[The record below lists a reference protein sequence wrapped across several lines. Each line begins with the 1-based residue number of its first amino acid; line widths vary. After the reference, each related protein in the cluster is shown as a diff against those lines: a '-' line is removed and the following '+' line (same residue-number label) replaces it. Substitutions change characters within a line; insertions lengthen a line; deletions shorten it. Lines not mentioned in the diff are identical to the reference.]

1 MESVRVRIND
11 IIDKLLERYSEE
23 EIKLVNKAYIYSAKV
38 HKGQTRLSGEPYLV
52 HPIAVAYI
60 LTEMNMDI
68 PTIVTGIL
76 HDVVEDTHAT
86 IEDIEKNFGKE
97 IATLVDGVTK
107 ISKLQFKSAQDKM
120 AENFRKLIVAS
131 TNDIR
136 VIIVKLA
143 DRLHNMR
150 TLQYMPREKQIRIA
164 QETLEIYAPLANR
177 LGISWMKAELED
189 LSLKYLKPKVY
200 EAIEKRIKEIKE
212 EKDKYINEVIK
223 ILERN
228 LKYYNING
236 KISGRLKHIYSIY
249 KKIQKKNVD
258 ISQIYD
264 ILAFR
269 IIVNTVQECY
279 QVLGI
284 IHSIWK
290 PVPGRFKDFI
300 AMPKSNMYQS
310 LHTTVIGPF
319 GEFIEIQIR
328 TEEMHRIAEQGIAAH
343 WLYKEGKSVDDES
356 FKTFNWLR
364 EVMELK
370 DDIKDANQFFM
381 SIKNEI
387 LSESVYVFT
396 PNGDV
401 IELPEGSTPVD
412 FAYAIHSE
420 VGNRCIGAK
429 VNGVMVPLKYKLKN
443 GDRVEIL
450 TSKNAKPN
458 KDWLKFVKT
467 SKARNKIR
475 SYIKKENFDT
485 NVEIGKKLLEK
496 ELDKNKVSLNEE
508 LKQKLEEVAKAFNF
522 INTDYLY
529 EAIGS
534 GKITVNQVLN
544 KLIPQEKQIVKGK
557 KTKEPIKKS
566 SQQAIIIDGET
577 NYALNYAKCCNPL
590 PGEDIIGYITIGRGI
605 TIHSKNCPN
614 IPKLDP
620 ERIIDAKWNID
631 KEEARVIRLK
641 ISGFD
646 RKGLLME
653 MSNAITSVGLN
664 IVKVNINAKEGRFK
678 CYFDIEISNNEQ
690 LQKVISKLNEIEGI
704 TSIEK

>member
-496 ELDKNKVSLNEE
+496 ELDKNKVTFNEE
-508 LKQKLEEVAKAFNF
+508 LKQKLEEAAKAYNF

-557 KTKEPIKKS
+557 KTKESSKKA

>member
-200 EAIEKRIKEIKE
+200 EAIEKRIQEIKK

-496 ELDKNKVSLNEE
+496 ELDKNKVTFNEE
-508 LKQKLEEVAKAFNF
+508 LKQKLEEAAKAYNF

-557 KTKEPIKKS
+557 KTKESSKKA

>member
-1 MESVRVRIND
+1 MDKVRVRIND

-23 EIKLVNKAYIYSAKV
+23 EIQIVNKAYIYSAKV

-76 HDVVEDTHAT
+76 HDVVEDTHST
-86 IEDIEKNFGKE
+86 IEDIEKMFGKE

-107 ISKLQFKSAQDKM
+107 ISKLKFSSIQDKM

-164 QETLEIYAPLANR
+164 QETLDIYAPLANR

-200 EAIEKRIKEIKE
+200 EAIEKRISEIKE
-212 EKDKYINEVIK
+212 EKDRYINEVIK
-223 ILERN
+223 ILKRN
-228 LKYYNING
+228 LNYYNIQG
-236 KISGRLKHIYSIY
+236 KIYGRLKHIYSIY

-269 IIVNTVQECY
+269 IIVNTVPECY

-343 WLYKEGKSVDDES
+343 WLYKEGKSIDDES

-420 VGNRCIGAK
+420 IGNKCIGAK

-475 SYIKKENFDT
+475 AWIKKENFDT

-496 ELDKNKVSLNEE
+496 ELDKNKITLNDE
-508 LKQKLEEVAKAFNF
+508 LKDKLDEIAKVFNF
-522 INTDYLY
+522 NDVSYLY

-534 GKITVNQVLN
+534 GKVTVNQVIN
-544 KLIPQEKQIVKGK
+544 KLIPQDKPSIKPK
-557 KTKEPIKKS
+557 KTKETSKKS

-577 NYALNYAKCCNPL
+577 NYALKYAKCCNPL

-620 ERIIDAKWNID
+620 ERIIEARWNID
-631 KEEARVIRLK
+631 KEESRVIRLK

-664 IVKVNINAKEGRFK
+664 IVKVNINAVDGRFK

>member
-1 MESVRVRIND
+1 MASKIIRIND

-23 EIKLVNKAYIYSAKV
+23 EISIVNKAYVYSAKV
-38 HKGQTRLSGEPYLV
+38 HRGQLRLSGEPYLV
-52 HPIAVAYI
+52 HPLSVAYI

-68 PTIVTGIL
+68 PTIVTGLL
-76 HDVVEDTHAT
+76 HDVVEDTHTT
-86 IEDIEKNFGKE
+86 IEEIEKLFGHE
-97 IATLVDGVTK
+97 IAVLVDGVTK
-107 ISKLQFKSAQDKM
+107 ISKLEFSSQQEKM

-164 QETLEIYAPLANR
+164 KETLEIYSPLANR

-189 LSLKYLKPKVY
+189 LSLKFLKPKVY
-200 EAIEKRIKEIKE
+200 ENIEKRIMELKA

-223 ILERN
+223 ILKRN
-228 LKYYNING
+228 LNYYHIDG

-249 KKIQKKNVD
+249 KKIQEKNVD
-258 ISQIYD
+258 LSQIYD

-269 IIVNTVQECY
+269 IIVKTVPECY

-328 TEEMHRIAEQGIAAH
+328 TEEMHKIAEQGIAAH
-343 WLYKEGKSVDDES
+343 WLYKEGKTKDDES
-356 FKTFNWLR
+356 FRTFNWLR
-364 EVMELK
+364 QVMELK
-370 DDIKDANQFFM
+370 DDIKDANEFFK
-381 SIKNEI
+381 SIKEEI

-396 PNGDV
+396 PKGDV
-401 IELPEGSTPVD
+401 IELPKGSTPVD

-443 GDRVEIL
+443 GDRVEII

-475 SYIKKENFDT
+475 AWIKKENFET
-485 NVEIGKKLLEK
+485 NVEVGKTLIEK
-496 ELDKNKVSLNEE
+496 ELTKNKITINDEIRE
-508 LKQKLEEVAKAFNF
+508 KLEETAKSFNF
-522 INTDYLY
+522 VSLDYLY
-529 EAIGS
+529 EAVGS
-534 GKITVNQVLN
+534 GKISVNQVLN
-544 KLIPQEKQIVKGK
+544 RIIPKEGK
-557 KTKEPIKKS
+557 KQTPEKKQKQS
-566 SQQAIIIDGET
+566 LPVSIIIDGES
-577 NYALNYAKCCNPL
+577 NFAYRYAKCCNPL
-590 PGEDIIGYITIGRGI
+590 PGEDVVGYITIGKGI

-614 IPKLDP
+614 LSKLDP
-620 ERIIDAKWNID
+620 DRIVEAKWSID
-631 KEEARVIRLK
+631 KEEKRIIKLK
-641 ISGFD
+641 ITGFD

-653 MSNAITSVGLN
+653 MSNAITDVGLN
-664 IVKVNINAKEGRFK
+664 IVRVNVNTTDDGRFK
-678 CYFDIEISNNEQ
+678 CYFDIEVMNNEQ
-690 LQKVISKLNEIEGI
+690 LQKVLMKLNEISEI
-704 TSIEK
+704 TSIEKV

>member
-1 MESVRVRIND
+1 METVRVRIND

-23 EIKLVNKAYIYSAKV
+23 EIKIVNKAYIYSAKV

-52 HPIAVAYI
+52 HPISVAYI

-76 HDVVEDTHAT
+76 HDVVEDTHTT

-107 ISKLQFKSAQDKM
+107 ISKLQFSSVQDKM

-200 EAIEKRIKEIKE
+200 ETIEKRIKEIKE

-223 ILERN
+223 ILKRN
-228 LKYYNING
+228 LNYYNIKG
-236 KISGRLKHIYSIY
+236 KIYGRLKHIYSIY

-269 IIVNTVQECY
+269 IIVGTVQECY

-356 FKTFNWLR
+356 YKTFNWLR
-364 EVMELK
+364 QVMELK

-401 IELPEGSTPVD
+401 VELPEGSTPID

-420 VGNRCIGAK
+420 IGNKCIGAK
-429 VNGVMVPLKYKLKN
+429 VNGVMVPLKYKLQN

-475 SYIKKENFDT
+475 AWIKKENFEI

-496 ELDKNKVSLNEE
+496 ELDKNKITLNDEV
-508 LKQKLEEVAKAFNF
+508 KQKLEDIAKAFNF
-522 INTDYLY
+522 NSIDYLY

-534 GKITVNQVLN
+534 GKITVNQVIN
-544 KLIPQEKQIVKGK
+544 RLIPQEKPIKSK
-557 KTKEPIKKS
+557 KTKVEKKT

-577 NYALNYAKCCNPL
+577 NYAVKYAKCCNPL

-620 ERIIDAKWNID
+620 ERIIEAKWNID
-631 KEEARVIRLK
+631 KEESRVIRLK
-641 ISGFD
+641 ITGFD

-653 MSNAITSVGLN
+653 MSNAITGVGLN
-664 IVKVNINAKEGRFK
+664 IVKVNINTIDGRFR